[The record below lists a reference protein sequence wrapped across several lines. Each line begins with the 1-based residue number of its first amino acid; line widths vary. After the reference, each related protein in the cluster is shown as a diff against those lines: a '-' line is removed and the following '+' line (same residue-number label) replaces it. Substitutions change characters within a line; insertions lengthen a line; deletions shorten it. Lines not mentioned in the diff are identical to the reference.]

1 VQELTLRYP
10 GGQVVAT
17 RAHVGVVG
25 SGDCEVL
32 VEPHDEADAVV
43 RVRTTVDGFEV
54 IWQRVLGTFFARYP
68 VAGRFEIND
77 QGATPGVVSLRLRQ
91 AVAGTT

>member
-1 VQELTLRYP
+1 VQELTLHYP
-10 GGQVVAT
+10 GGQRVTA

-32 VEPHDEADAVV
+32 VEPHDATDAVV
-43 RVRTTVDGFEV
+43 RVRTAVDGFEL
-54 IWQRVLGTFFARYP
+54 IWQRVLGSFFARYP
-68 VAGRFEIND
+68 VAGRYEIND

-91 AVAGTT
+91 AVAGAT